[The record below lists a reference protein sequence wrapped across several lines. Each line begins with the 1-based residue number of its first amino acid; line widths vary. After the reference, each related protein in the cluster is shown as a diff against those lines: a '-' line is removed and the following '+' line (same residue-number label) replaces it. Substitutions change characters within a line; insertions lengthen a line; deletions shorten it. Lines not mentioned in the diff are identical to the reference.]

1 MKIGL
6 AQLNSI
12 DNLKENFENIL
23 NLIELATAEKPA
35 LIIFPENSLYFRL
48 ETEAKVVSLRLDDL
62 IFVDLQKISDRTRM
76 AFHLTTAIE
85 DEDKKVFNA
94 SVFIQPDKQIMI
106 LYRKIHLFDI
116 TLVNQNPIRE
126 SDTFANGSK
135 PTIFE
140 YKGFK
145 FGSSICYD
153 IRFSELYNFYA
164 KEQVDAIL
172 IPAAFLVK
180 TGQAHWEVL
189 LRARAIES
197 QCYIL
202 APAQSGR
209 HVSPV
214 TGSSRETFGHTMAID
229 PWGQIIQQK
238 VADTGIVF
246 VDIQKS
252 EIEAVRGQ
260 IPMKNHRRL

>member
-12 DNLKENFENIL
+12 DDLKENFKNIL
-23 NLIELATAEKPA
+23 NLIELAKIEKPD

-48 ETEAKVVSLRLDDL
+48 ETEAKIKAIRLDDL
-62 IFVDLQKISDRTRM
+62 IFVDLQKISDQTQM

-85 DEDKKVFNA
+85 DYDKKVFNT
-94 SVFIQPDKQIMI
+94 SVFIQPGKPVMI

-116 TLVNQNPIRE
+116 NLIDQKPIRE
-126 SDTFANGSK
+126 SDTFAYGATPN
-135 PTIFE
+135 IFE
-140 YKGFK
+140 YKGFR

-153 IRFSELYNFYA
+153 IRFSELYSFYA

-172 IPAAFLVK
+172 VPAAFLVK
-180 TGQAHWEVL
+180 TGIAHWEVL

-197 QCYIL
+197 QCYVL
-202 APAQSGR
+202 APAQVGK
-209 HVSPV
+209 HISPV
-214 TGSSRETFGHTMAID
+214 TGSMRETYGNTLAVD
-229 PWGQIIQQK
+229 PWGQVLQKK
-238 VADTGIVF
+238 VAETGVVF

-252 EIEAVRGQ
+252 EIAAVRGQ
-260 IPMKNHRRL
+260 IPMNNHRRL